1 MKLDKLKDYIPK
13 VDDKSN
19 EIYQEANK
27 KNNRFRF
34 VFSIKIVS
42 LATLCLIVLI
52 GIILL
57 PKWRNNTIE
66 ENVEVDYTDET
77 VMLKSAALNL
87 DFTKYNV
94 CKEYEINPEVDIF
107 LEKLED
113 FSHKIS
119 VEIYDGTDENYLVS
133 PVSIYMALAMVIECT
148 NGETREEVLNAVG
161 VTYDEV
167 INFTKYIYGLANR
180 KYYDKNNK
188 LSAFEELANSIWIEE
203 SIDLKKVC
211 LDILSEYYHV
221 DSLHVP
227 FKNNTVYANDLLKKY
242 VHDKTYGLINLELEI
257 PPSTLFLLVNTYYI
271 KDNWL
276 YNGSELN
283 FTDRIYDF
291 KNVDGSIT
299 STKLLMGE
307 YTPGQI
313 YESDKFYHF
322 TQKSYKGY
330 KMKIIL
336 PKDDYTVDDIY
347 SYDISS
353 SYPTQQLTHFFPMKK
368 FKFLDLEGRT
378 ENKKIEMVFTYIGLG
393 YAVVGQY
400 RFKNI
405 RLKNKR
411 EPIPYISLSR
421 CDSRGTDDIDENG
434 IEQILDNGRILQSGF
449 LECCCTE
456 IDLSIILEQYDYSE
470 MTVVKAMVS
479 KKDYLPLAY
488 REVIQSYYNKKTL
501 LKGDDT
507 EDGKYIYMK
516 SKNMLN
522 AVY

>member
-203 SIDLKKVC
+203 SIDLKKAC

-227 FKNNTVYANDLLKKY
+227 FKNNPVYANDLLKKY

-347 SYDISS
+347 NYEILKEVNNVTDYKPVDDKYSMN
-353 SYPTQQLTHFFPMKK
+353 HFTRVLFPE
-368 FKFLDLEGRT
+368 FEVSA
-378 ENKKIEMVFTYIGLG
+378 KKIINSDLKKIGIHKIFDEMNADFSNITDINSY
-393 YAVVGQY
+393 VGMIY
-400 RFKNI
+400 HETK
-405 RLKNKR
+405 LKV
-411 EPIPYISLSR
+411 
-421 CDSRGTDDIDENG
+421 DSRGFEGAAVTIVQQTTSSGPMFYENVYHELVLDRPFAFILTNQKDVVLFSG
-434 IEQILDNGRILQSGF
+434 IVK
-449 LECCCTE
+449 
-456 IDLSIILEQYDYSE
+456 II
-470 MTVVKAMVS
+470 
-479 KKDYLPLAY
+479 
-488 REVIQSYYNKKTL
+488 
-501 LKGDDT
+501 
-507 EDGKYIYMK
+507 
-516 SKNMLN
+516 
-522 AVY
+522 